1 MVIKQPY
8 TLCKCFASC
17 VLYCHDMHRVYS
29 LLVSC
34 FNTGQIYFLCWS
46 CCCEYIDAHPYNAY
60 LLCNIC
66 SYLLNFRSQYKRYQW
81 PILNEIFLFHS
92 MEYRSTISNKTA
104 IRCHCNG
111 LQRVVLL
118 EHAAWM
124 INDGHLLLYL
134 AVKVIWYCV
143 GYLMVI

>member
-1 MVIKQPY
+1 
-8 TLCKCFASC
+8 
-17 VLYCHDMHRVYS
+17 
-29 LLVSC
+29 
-34 FNTGQIYFLCWS
+34 
-46 CCCEYIDAHPYNAY
+46 
-60 LLCNIC
+60 
-66 SYLLNFRSQYKRYQW
+66 
-81 PILNEIFLFHS
+81 